1 MSAAP
6 PQGGLTQ
13 ALGPTTGRTVRL
25 MKKLLTFA
33 ALLSIG
39 GCNVQHVDVAQP
51 VAVADKF
58 YKALKSGDG
67 KAALAQ
73 FAPEFKSQVD
83 NWPRLLGR
91 LQEKHGHVTA
101 ADLQDS
107 SLAANDDGPC
117 YSLVYA
123 VQRGSLAS
131 NETLF
136 LCAKD
141 GTSTW
146 FIRGHK
152 LTRLDTKQTVT
163 GGVLPSEVGV
173 HVP

>member
-1 MSAAP
+1 M
-6 PQGGLTQ
+6 Q
-13 ALGPTTGRTVRL
+13 
-25 MKKLLTFA
+25 KLLVTFA
-33 ALLSIG
+33 ALLAIG
-39 GCNVQHVDVAQP
+39 GCNVQNVDVAQP

-58 YKALKSGDG
+58 YGALKSGDG

-83 NWPRLLGR
+83 NWPRLLGG
-91 LQEKHGHVTA
+91 LQEKYGHVTA
-101 ADLQDS
+101 ADLQSS

-117 YSLVYA
+117 YSLIYA
-123 VQRGSLAS
+123 VKRGSFAS

-141 GTSTW
+141 GTSVW
-146 FIRGHK
+146 LIRGHEV
-152 LTRLDTKQTVT
+152 TRLDTNQTVT
-163 GGVLPSEVGV
+163 GGVLPKEVGV